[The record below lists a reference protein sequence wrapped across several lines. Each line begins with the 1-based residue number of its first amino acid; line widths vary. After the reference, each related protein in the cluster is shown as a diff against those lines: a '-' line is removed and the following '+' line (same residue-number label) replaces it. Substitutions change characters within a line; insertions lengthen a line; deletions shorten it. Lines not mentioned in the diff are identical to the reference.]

1 MHNSA
6 KTIVSTARAGVRR
19 RLGRPKYRTVYD
31 TLLQSIRRGDYP
43 PGGKLP
49 AETELVAQFNVS
61 RITVIRALR
70 DLQTA
75 GVVRRRHG
83 SGSYVEESRPP
94 NLLHVGLLFPRLLEP
109 DSIFTVVHQT
119 LTRESQKR
127 GWLIVFQEISDQC
140 TPERALKTL
149 EQLAQSGVRGILYLP
164 LPITAGYAEVN
175 EAVAGYCVER
185 RLALVLLDRDLNHWH
200 NRSRFDLVG
209 SDNESGGFLAA
220 EHLIR
225 RGCRRL
231 MFFSGVQDHPT
242 VEARLEGV
250 RHAIADAASVHV
262 EVSPTDGDDPVM
274 IRKLLSQHSPDG
286 IVCANDLT
294 AAKLLRSLFQSGVQV
309 PQQIKL
315 VGFDDTP
322 TASLL
327 PVPLTTIHQAADEMA
342 IQAMN
347 VMLQRLSRPE
357 MRTITVSIACTLVAR
372 ASTALHD
379 SGSIRS

>member
-6 KTIVSTARAGVRR
+6 KTIVSAPRAGVRR

-43 PGGKLP
+43 PGDKLP
-49 AETELVAQFNVS
+49 AETELMAQFNVS

-70 DLQTA
+70 DLQNA

-94 NLLHVGLLFPRLLEP
+94 SLLRVGLLFPRLLEP

-127 GWLIVFQEISDQC
+127 GWLILFQEISDKC
-140 TPERALKTL
+140 TPERVLNTL
-149 EQLAQSGVRGILYLP
+149 EQFAQSGVRGVLYLP
-164 LPITAGYAEVN
+164 LPIRAGYAEVN
-175 EAVAGYCVER
+175 EAVARYCVER
-185 RLALVLLDRDLNHWH
+185 SLALVLLDRDIHHWH

-209 SDNESGGFLAA
+209 SDNELGGFLAA

-309 PQQIKL
+309 PGQIKL

-357 MRTITVSIACTLVAR
+357 MRTITVSIACTLVER
-372 ASTALHD
+372 ASSAPH
-379 SGSIRS
+379 GSSAIHR